1 MNPERR
7 VRVATPAD
15 VPAMHRIRCAV
26 RENPLSDSTRIDEM
40 SYLPFLSDGA
50 GWVAENAAGIIGF
63 AVVDA
68 ATKSVW
74 ALFVDPKAEGLGA
87 GRALHERML
96 DWSRQR
102 GLQSLFLTT
111 TAGTR
116 AARFY
121 RQQGWKE
128 AGCTEGGELRFER
141 LL

>member
-1 MNPERR
+1 MNPELR

-15 VPAMHRIRCAV
+15 IPAMHRIRRGV
-26 RENPLSDSTRIDEM
+26 RENPLSNTTRIDES
-40 SYLPFLSDGA
+40 SYLPFVTDGA
-50 GWVAENAAGIIGF
+50 GWVAEDGAHVIGF
-63 AVVDA
+63 AAVDA

-74 ALFVDPKAEGLGA
+74 ALFVNPQAERLGA

-102 GLQSLFLTT
+102 GLQSLSLTT

-128 AGCTEGGELRFER
+128 AGCTNDGELRFER